1 MASKPNQKRV
11 FSNEWEEFDII
22 GIFKDEIKKIES
34 SLQQIDD
41 IYKKD
46 LRWFDRLSDRIAE
59 VGGSWGFILTF
70 FMVIIVWVLLNGYL
84 LVARP
89 FDPFPFV
96 LLNLILSCIAALQA
110 PVILMSQNLAA
121 KRDQARVEMDLE
133 KDLRDLKIDQES
145 HNILL
150 QLQKDVNLLK
160 KKAGINQ
167 K

>member
-1 MASKPNQKRV
+1 MASKPNQKKV
-11 FSNEWEEFDII
+11 FSAEREEFDII

-46 LRWFDRLSDRIAE
+46 LRWFDRFSDSIAE
-59 VGGSWGFILTF
+59 VGGSWGFI
-70 FMVIIVWVLLNGYL
+70 VIFILIIIAWVLLNGYL
-84 LVARP
+84 LVAKP

-96 LLNLILSCIAALQA
+96 LLNLVLSCVAALQA
-110 PVILMSQNLAA
+110 PVILMSQSRAA

-133 KDLRDLKIDQES
+133 KDLRDLKIDRAS
-145 HNILL
+145 HQILL

-160 KKAGINQ
+160 KKADV

>member
-110 PVILMSQNLAA
+110 PVIL
-121 KRDQARVEMDLE
+121 
-133 KDLRDLKIDQES
+133 
-145 HNILL
+145 ILL
-150 QLQKDVNLLK
+150 V
-160 KKAGINQ
+160 
-167 K
+167 

>member
-150 QLQKDVNLLK
+150 QLQKDVNILK

>member
-1 MASKPNQKRV
+1 MASKTNQKRV

-46 LRWFDRLSDRIAE
+46 LRWFDRLSDLIAE
-59 VGGSWGFILTF
+59 VGGSWGFI
-70 FMVIIVWVLLNGYL
+70 VIFILIIIAWVLLNGYL

-110 PVILMSQNLAA
+110 PVILMSQSRAA

-133 KDLRDLKIDQES
+133 KDLRDLKIDRAS
-145 HNILL
+145 HQILL

-160 KKAGINQ
+160 KKDDA